1 MKFSVITV
9 TFKDFVGLNQTLES
23 LAKLNKTKYEHIII
37 DGGSDSKI
45 LDLINKYGSRID
57 KWVSEPDKGIYDAM
71 NKGLKLVSDEN
82 NIVSFLNSGDTA
94 LPNYFIDIEKKFQ
107 KKNLIDFCYAGLILV
122 GKKSEI
128 KYLPKKLSKK
138 SEYLQRM
145 AFPHPSLFV
154 KKYIFSKIGY
164 FNVKKK
170 ITADHEWCVRLVRSD
185 AKGVRLNKEVVKFK
199 LGGTSLKLKAQFEV
213 FKTAIEYKRNLL
225 VAFFFLIIQLIVRL
239 IYISR

>member
-1 MKFSVITV
+1 
-9 TFKDFVGLNQTLES
+9 
-23 LAKLNKTKYEHIII
+23 
-37 DGGSDSKI
+37 
-45 LDLINKYGSRID
+45 
-57 KWVSEPDKGIYDAM
+57 
-71 NKGLKLVSDEN
+71 
-82 NIVSFLNSGDTA
+82 
-94 LPNYFIDIEKKFQ
+94 
-107 KKNLIDFCYAGLILV
+107 
-122 GKKSEI
+122 
-128 KYLPKKLSKK
+128 
-138 SEYLQRM
+138 M